1 MSENRIQKYF
11 IRPVRIVGMELP
23 AWGWMVG
30 SFAAICFLAVCVYAL
45 LYANVLRWL
54 NSSILLWGSGVF
66 LGIVFL
72 GLFLV
77 LLRAVFSSIRQFTIF
92 TLVLAAASFAT
103 NAYVLSHE
111 VFPPFTSRTEVALW
125 VCFIALAISALNEWL
140 SDPIRYALLPLLSA
154 GAFLC
159 VAFVIVLGPL
169 MAFAWFFVWAAGLGF
184 LPYSPLFALVAFVLN
199 LMRLESS
206 VRQRVVA
213 RWLIAGP
220 AALIVIYSI
229 YYKIQ
234 WNRAE
239 EVMRRPE
246 ISAGHNRLDEDLPLW
261 IQKAARIPANHVTQ
275 MVLQPNRRSEISIF
289 GLQTLFDPLAFLSST
304 SPWSGSRGVDIISAE
319 DSGRMLHLLYGQSH
333 AYLDRLWRGHSLITT
348 NVQTHVQIHPELRV
362 AYTETTLSIFN
373 EDQDSNHKVM
383 GLRLSAGNVPQEAIY
398 TISVPEG
405 SICTK
410 LSLWVNGEERPAR
423 LTFKS
428 TARRAY
434 ETIVSVER
442 RDPSYVEWL
451 DGNRLRLRVFP
462 VSPGQYRTVRVG
474 IVSPLRADEGRLT
487 YNRIEFDGPVQTFA
501 EQSVLVDLFSSA
513 RLDVESSGM
522 FLKEK
527 VVSDGQVRQFRG
539 SFVRPH
545 WSFSFPAPAA
555 GGSISAGGKS
565 FLVHPLQMENK
576 PFSPQAILVA
586 VNGSRSRAAW
596 KEFISKTYGL
606 GLPVYIL
613 TNEWFE
619 TADVKKAMAYL
630 DDCEIPAFNL
640 YPPAF
645 PATRK
650 LGPVLWVTSGEE
662 QSIPLG
668 ELRGSIR
675 FANTQIAAT
684 ERPADA
690 VAVLNGRVSE
700 YTASLID
707 LDRLLLVAQDEAST
721 LKMLGDR
728 RIQVPRETERV
739 FPLRASAIELEESA
753 ESASR
758 PGSDLLVR
766 MLMYRRI
773 MRTLGQRFFNHDLD
787 NADMVKLARDGMIVS
802 PVSTLIV
809 LESEADYKRFGIEND
824 PSLLGQSKLEAPG
837 AVPEP
842 HELALLLLI
851 LLVIFYTRTRIR
863 TAVHAHSR

>member
-1 MSENRIQKYF
+1 
-11 IRPVRIVGMELP
+11 
-23 AWGWMVG
+23 
-30 SFAAICFLAVCVYAL
+30 
-45 LYANVLRWL
+45 
-54 NSSILLWGSGVF
+54 
-66 LGIVFL
+66 
-72 GLFLV
+72 
-77 LLRAVFSSIRQFTIF
+77 
-92 TLVLAAASFAT
+92 
-103 NAYVLSHE
+103 
-111 VFPPFTSRTEVALW
+111 
-125 VCFIALAISALNEWL
+125 
-140 SDPIRYALLPLLSA
+140 
-154 GAFLC
+154 
-159 VAFVIVLGPL
+159 
-169 MAFAWFFVWAAGLGF
+169 
-184 LPYSPLFALVAFVLN
+184 
-199 LMRLESS
+199 
-206 VRQRVVA
+206 
-213 RWLIAGP
+213 
-220 AALIVIYSI
+220 
-229 YYKIQ
+229 
-234 WNRAE
+234 
-239 EVMRRPE
+239 
-246 ISAGHNRLDEDLPLW
+246 
-261 IQKAARIPANHVTQ
+261 
-275 MVLQPNRRSEISIF
+275 
-289 GLQTLFDPLAFLSST
+289 
-304 SPWSGSRGVDIISAE
+304 
-319 DSGRMLHLLYGQSH
+319 
-333 AYLDRLWRGHSLITT
+333 
-348 NVQTHVQIHPELRV
+348 
-362 AYTETTLSIFN
+362 
-373 EDQDSNHKVM
+373 
-383 GLRLSAGNVPQEAIY
+383 
-398 TISVPEG
+398 
-405 SICTK
+405 
-410 LSLWVNGEERPAR
+410 
-423 LTFKS
+423 
-428 TARRAY
+428 
-434 ETIVSVER
+434 
-442 RDPSYVEWL
+442 
-451 DGNRLRLRVFP
+451 
-462 VSPGQYRTVRVG
+462 
-474 IVSPLRADEGRLT
+474 
-487 YNRIEFDGPVQTFA
+487 
-501 EQSVLVDLFSSA
+501 
-513 RLDVESSGM
+513 M

-539 SFVRPH
+539 SLVRPH

-565 FLVHPLQMENK
+565 FLVHPIQMENK

-596 KEFISKTYGL
+596 KEFISKTYGF

-645 PATRK
+645 PAKRK

-728 RIQVPRETERV
+728 RIQVPRETDRV